1 MCVLRD
7 MCELKFFLKKFYA
20 PGVHFVMQAARNSGC
35 AARTPPKE
43 ELRSAARE
51 RCTHARART
60 HAAHQYKT
68 RTKHKDKHKT
78 KTQCLFFI
86 IIFSLGRRAGEP
98 GARGRR
104 AWSGL
109 GWKYCLSFGT

>member
-1 MCVLRD
+1 MLAEFMERVTSLCGLRD
-7 MCELKFFLKKFYA
+7 MCELKVFVKKFYA

-60 HAAHQYKT
+60 HAPHQYKT
-68 RTKHKDKHKT
+68 RTKRKDKHKKT
-78 KTQCLFFI
+78 KTNTIPL
-86 IIFSLGRRAGEP
+86 L
-98 GARGRR
+98 
-104 AWSGL
+104 
-109 GWKYCLSFGT
+109 